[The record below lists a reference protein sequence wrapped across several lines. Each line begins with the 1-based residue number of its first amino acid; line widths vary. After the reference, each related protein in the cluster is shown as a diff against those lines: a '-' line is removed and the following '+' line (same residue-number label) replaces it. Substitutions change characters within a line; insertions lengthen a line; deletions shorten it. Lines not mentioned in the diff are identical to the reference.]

1 MAKLFVVP
9 TPIGNLEDFTFR
21 ADEEQIGATYSE
33 LEWAMN
39 FKGDTNTLK
48 GRNKKV
54 MDIYTRL
61 NFINKHKM
69 EPIPICKIPDYLLE

>member
-1 MAKLFVVP
+1 MNDNR
-9 TPIGNLEDFTFR
+9 T
-21 ADEEQIGATYSE
+21 DEEQIGATYSE